1 MLQTRAGAA
10 LVAGVLAVT
19 ACQAAVAPDP
29 QATGTPV
36 PRVEASAATPAA
48 TPAPTATRTTRAT
61 ADLVLLGDSVLL
73 QPGAAIQVRFQDE
86 LGVTMILDDWI
97 NPDLAK
103 YDAGGERSADLL
115 ARLRTD
121 DRLRAD
127 VRDAEVLVFDVP
139 FGALNDRCPDP
150 SVPAADVEACFAWVV
165 PRYRADVDAIFQEL
179 VALRDPADAIIRVTD
194 VWQFLWP
201 TFNRAGTYD
210 VVRPAW
216 QAMNQAVADA
226 AALHGIPL
234 VRAYDLFT
242 GPDGDRDPVAAGDVS
257 SDEFHLSAP
266 GVQRFVG
273 ALAALGFETTS
284 SPGTADPLDGSAP
297 VPGT

>member
-1 MLQTRAGAA
+1 MFQARAGAA
-10 LVAGVLAVT
+10 LVAVMLFVA
-19 ACQAAVAPDP
+19 ACQAVAAPDQ
-29 QATGTPV
+29 QATAT
-36 PRVEASAATPAA
+36 AAPHVTA
-48 TPAPTATRTTRAT
+48 TPAPTPAATAT
-61 ADLVLLGDSVLL
+61 PTPRPKADLVLMGDSVLL
-73 QPGAAIQVRFQDE
+73 QSGPVIRGRFQDE
-86 LGVTMILDDWI
+86 LGVTLVLHGWI
-97 NPDLAK
+97 NPDLAR
-103 YDAGGERSADLL
+103 YDTGGERSADLL

-150 SVPAADVEACFAWVV
+150 AVPAADVEACFAWVV
-165 PRYRADVDAIFQEL
+165 PRYRADVDAIFKEL
-179 VALRDPADAIIRVTD
+179 VALRDPADAMIRVTD

-226 AALHGIPL
+226 AARHGIPL

-242 GPDGDRDPVAAGDVS
+242 GPDGDRDPVAAGDVM
-257 SDEFHLSAP
+257 SDEFHLTAQ

-273 ALAALGFETTS
+273 ALAALGFETTP
-284 SPGTADPLDGSAP
+284 SPPAADMPGGSAP
-297 VPGT
+297 APGT

>member
-1 MLQTRAGAA
+1 VRQTRAGA
-10 LVAGVLAVT
+10 VLAAGILVVT
-19 ACQAAVAPDP
+19 ACQTAVAPDP

-48 TPAPTATRTTRAT
+48 TPAPTAAPTPRRT
-61 ADLVLLGDSVLL
+61 ADLVLMGDSVLL
-73 QPGAAIQVRFQDE
+73 QPGPSIRGRLQDE
-86 LGVTMILDDWI
+86 LGVTLILYGWV

-127 VRDAEVLVFDVP
+127 LRDAEVIVFDVP
-139 FGALNDRCPDP
+139 FGVINDRCPDP
-150 SVPAADVEACFAWVV
+150 AAPAAEVEACFAWVV
-165 PRYRADVDAIFQEL
+165 PRYRADVDAIFGEL

-201 TFNRAGTYD
+201 TFDRAGTYD

-226 AALHGIPL
+226 AARYGIPL

-242 GPDGDRDPVAAGDVS
+242 GPDGDRDPVAAGDVA
-257 SDEFHLSAP
+257 SDEFHMTAS
-266 GVQRFVG
+266 GVKRFVD
-273 ALAALGFETTS
+273 ALAALGFEATAPPGAADTS
-284 SPGTADPLDGSAP
+284 DRTAPAPGT
-297 VPGT
+297 

>member
-1 MLQTRAGAA
+1 MLQMRAGAA
-10 LVAGVLAVT
+10 LVAGILAVT

-29 QATGTPV
+29 QATGTPL
-36 PRVEASAATPAA
+36 PRAEASAATPVA
-48 TPAPTATRTTRAT
+48 TPPPTATPTRKPT
-61 ADLVLLGDSVLL
+61 ADLVLMGDSVLL
-73 QPGAAIQVRFQDE
+73 QPGPAIRGRFQDE
-86 LGVTMILDDWI
+86 LGVTLVLHSWI

-127 VRDAEVLVFDVP
+127 VRAAEVLVFDVP

-150 SVPAADVEACFAWVV
+150 AVPAAELEACLARVI
-165 PRYRADVDAIFQEL
+165 PRYRADADAIFQEL
-179 VALRDPADAIIRVTD
+179 VALRDPADAMIRVTD

-226 AALHGIPL
+226 AAHHGIPL

-242 GPDGDRDPVAAGDVS
+242 GPDGDRDPVAAGDVT
-257 SDEFHLSAP
+257 SDEFHLTGP
-266 GVQRFVG
+266 GVQRFVE
-273 ALAALGFETTS
+273 ALAALGFETTA
-284 SPGTADPLDGSAP
+284 SPPAADTPVPSDP